1 MLPMEADFTHVWQM
15 WVVFG
20 AIIAA
25 IAAYASEDIPLE
37 VTSLALIAGLLAF
50 FHLFPVT
57 SDAGTNLLDA
67 RTLLAGLADPA
78 LIAVLGLLVIGQGLF
93 QSGALEDV
101 AQLSNANATRAP
113 FLTLGVM
120 LVLILVVSGFMNNT
134 PVAVI
139 FIPVVSALA
148 AKASVSSSKMMIPLS
163 YASIL
168 GGMTTLIGSST
179 NLLASGAAARAGLD
193 RIGFF
198 DFTIPG
204 LVLASIGIVYVAGIL
219 PRLLPARANLSEE
232 LSGSGKQFIAQL
244 QLGYGHPLVGSK
256 ATGGMFPSLKNIT
269 VRMVQRGE
277 HPNLPPFEDLVLRPG
292 DTLIIA
298 ATRAT
303 LMEALKQDPEIFQGL
318 IHQDGGPSDPDSED
332 EQKPVRDLMLA
343 ETIVAPGSRMIGRNI
358 EQAGFRM
365 ETDCIVLGVQRRSR
379 MIRARMSDIR
389 LEAGDVLLIVG
400 TRSSVRGLRTSRDVL
415 LLEWSAT
422 EIPDVSNARKAQLI
436 LGGTVLS
443 AAFGIV
449 PISIA
454 AVVGAFAM
462 ILSGCLNIRQGSRAI
477 DRQIFLLVG
486 AALALGSALEFTG
499 GATFIAH
506 QVITLFDGLGP
517 AVVLSVFFLLVAIMT
532 NVLSN
537 NATAVLFVPIAI
549 STATQLNVDPL
560 VFVYAVIF
568 AANCS
573 FATPMGY
580 QTNLLVMGPGHYRF
594 SDFMRAG
601 APLVI
606 LLWLA
611 FSLFAPWY
619 YGL

>member
-1 MLPMEADFTHVWQM
+1 MEADFSHVWQM

-37 VTSLALIAGLLAF
+37 VTSLALVAGLLAF
-50 FHLFPVT
+50 FHFFPVE
-57 SDAGTNLLDA
+57 AGSGNLLNPEN
-67 RTLLAGLADPA
+67 LLAGFADPA
-78 LIAVLGLLVIGQGLF
+78 LIAVLALLVVGQGLF

-101 AQLSNANATRAP
+101 AQLTNANAIRAP
-113 FLTLGVM
+113 YLTLGVM
-120 LVLILVVSGFMNNT
+120 LLVVLVVSGFMNNT

-148 AKASVSSSKMMIPLS
+148 AKASISSSKMMIPLS

-179 NLLASGAAARAGLD
+179 NLLASGAASRAGLD

-204 LVLASIGIVYVAGIL
+204 VFLAAIGIVYVAFIL
-219 PRLLPARANLSEE
+219 PRLMPARANLTEE
-232 LSGSGKQFIAQL
+232 MGGSGKQFIAQL

-277 HPNLPPFEDLVLRPG
+277 RPFLPPFEDMVLRPG

-303 LMEALKQDPEIFQGL
+303 LMEALKQEPDIFQGL
-318 IHQDGGPSDPDSED
+318 IHQDGGPSDPDSDD
-332 EQKPVRDLMLA
+332 EQRPVRDLMLA

-379 MIRARMSDIR
+379 MIRTQMSDIR

-400 TRSSVRGLRTSRDVL
+400 NRQSVRGLRTSRDLL

-422 EIPDVSNARKAQLI
+422 EIPHLSNARTAQII
-436 LGGTVLS
+436 LGGTVVS
-443 AAFGIV
+443 AALGIV

-454 AVVGAFAM
+454 AVAGALAM
-462 ILSGCLNIRQGSRAI
+462 ILTGCLNIRQASRAI

-486 AALALGSALEFTG
+486 AALALGTSLEATG
-499 GATFIAH
+499 GATFLAQ
-506 QVITLFDGLGP
+506 QVILVFDGFGA
-517 AVVLSVFFLLVAIMT
+517 AVVLSVFFLLTAILT

-537 NATAVLFVPIAI
+537 NATAVLFVPIAV
-549 STATQLNVDPL
+549 STASQLGIDPM

-606 LLWLA
+606 ILWLA

-619 YGL
+619 YGF

>member
-1 MLPMEADFTHVWQM
+1 MEADLSHAWQM
-15 WVVFG
+15 WVVFAAIVV
-20 AIIAA
+20 AII
-25 IAAYASEDIPLE
+25 AYASEDIPLE
-37 VTSLALIAGLLAF
+37 LTSLALVAGLLAF
-50 FHLFPVT
+50 FHIFPVE
-57 SDAGTNLLDA
+57 GPGGGNLLDT
-67 RTLLAGLADPA
+67 RVLLEGFADPA
-78 LIAVLGLLVIGQGLF
+78 LIAVLALLVVGQGLF
-93 QSGALEDV
+93 QTGALEDL
-101 AQLSNANATRAP
+101 AQISNANATRAP
-113 FLTLGVM
+113 YLTLGAM
-120 LVLILVVSGFMNNT
+120 LVVVLVISGFMNNT

-148 AKASVSSSKMMIPLS
+148 AKAAVSSSRMMIPLS

-179 NLLASGAAARAGLD
+179 NLLASGAAERAGME

-204 LVLASIGIVYVAGIL
+204 AVLAAVGIIYVAGVL
-219 PRLLPARANLSEE
+219 PRLLPSRANLAEE
-232 LSGSGKQFIAQL
+232 MEGSGKQFIAQL

-256 ATGGMFPSLKNIT
+256 ATGGMFPALKNIT

-277 HPNLPPFEDLVLRPG
+277 HAFLPPFEDLVLRPG

-303 LMEALKQDPEIFQGL
+303 LTDSLKQDPEIFQGM
-318 IHQDGGPSDPDSED
+318 IHQDGGPTDPDDGD

-343 ETIVAPGSRMIGRNI
+343 ESIVAPGSRLIGRNV

-400 TRSSVRGLRTSRDVL
+400 TRESVRGLRTSRDVL

-422 EIPDVSNARKAQLI
+422 EIPDLSNARKAQII
-436 LGGTVLS
+436 LGGTV
-443 AAFGIV
+443 AAAALGIV
-449 PISIA
+449 PIAVA

-462 ILSGCLNIRQGSRAI
+462 IASGCLNIRQGARAI

-486 AALALGSALEFTG
+486 AALALGSALELTG
-499 GATFIAH
+499 GATFIAQ
-506 QVITLFDGLGP
+506 QVITVFASLGP
-517 AVVLSVFFLLVAIMT
+517 AVVLSVFFLLVAILT

-549 STATQLNVDPL
+549 STANGLGVDPM

-580 QTNLLVMGPGHYRF
+580 QTNLLVMGPGHYKF
-594 SDFMRAG
+594 SDFLRAG

-606 LLWLA
+606 LLWVT

-619 YGL
+619 YGF

>member
-1 MLPMEADFTHVWQM
+1 MESDLFYVWQM
-15 WVVFG
+15 WVVFAAIVA
-20 AIIAA
+20 AIIA
-25 IAAYASEDIPLE
+25 YATEDIPLE
-37 VTSLALIAGLLAF
+37 VTSLALLAGLLVF
-50 FHLFPVT
+50 FHIFPVESADT
-57 SDAGTNLLDA
+57 ENLLNA

-78 LIAVLGLLVIGQGLF
+78 LIAVLALLVIGQGLF

-101 AQLSNANATRAP
+101 ARLTNANAIRAP
-113 FLTLGVM
+113 YLTLGAM
-120 LVLILVVSGFMNNT
+120 LVLVLVVSGFMNNT

-148 AKASVSSSKMMIPLS
+148 AKASISSSKMMIPLS

-179 NLLASGAAARAGLD
+179 NLLATGAAQRAGLE
-193 RIGFF
+193 RIDFF

-204 LVLASIGIVYVAGIL
+204 LVLAGVGIIYVAGIL
-219 PRLLPARANLSEE
+219 PRLMPAHANLSEE
-232 LSGSGKQFIAQL
+232 ISGSGKQFIAQL

-256 ATGGMFPSLKNIT
+256 ATGGMFPALKNIT

-277 HPNLPPFEDLVLRPG
+277 HPFVPPFEDLILRPG
-292 DTLIIA
+292 DTIIIA

-303 LMEALKQDPEIFQGL
+303 LTDALKQDPEIFQGL
-318 IHQDGGPSDPDSED
+318 IHQDGGSIDPDTDD
-332 EQKPVRDLMLA
+332 EQRPIRDLMLA
-343 ETIVAPGSRMIGRNI
+343 EAIVAPGSRLIGRNI

-400 TRSSVRGLRTSRDVL
+400 TRDHVRGLRTSRDIL
-415 LLEWSAT
+415 LLEWSAS
-422 EIPDVSNARKAQLI
+422 EIPDLSNARKAQLI
-436 LGGTVLS
+436 LAGTVVF
-443 AAFGIV
+443 AALGLV
-449 PISIA
+449 PIAIS
-454 AVVGAFAM
+454 AVAGAFAM
-462 ILSGCLNIRQGSRAI
+462 VISGCLNIRQASRAI

-486 AALALGSALEFTG
+486 AALALGTSLEATG
-499 GATFIAH
+499 GATYIAN
-506 QVITLFDGLGP
+506 QVITLFDGFGP
-517 AVVLSVFFLLVAIMT
+517 AVVLSVFFLLIAILT

-537 NATAVLFVPIAI
+537 NATAVLFAPIAV
-549 STATQLNVDPL
+549 STATQLGVDP
-560 VFVYAVIF
+560 VIFVYAVIF

-580 QTNLLVMGPGHYRF
+580 QTNLLVMGPGHYKF
-594 SDFMRAG
+594 VDFLRAG
-601 APLVI
+601 SPLVI
-606 LLWLA
+606 LLWVT

-619 YGL
+619 YGF

>member
-1 MLPMEADFTHVWQM
+1 
-15 WVVFG
+15 
-20 AIIAA
+20 
-25 IAAYASEDIPLE
+25 
-37 VTSLALIAGLLAF
+37 
-50 FHLFPVT
+50 
-57 SDAGTNLLDA
+57 
-67 RTLLAGLADPA
+67 
-78 LIAVLGLLVIGQGLF
+78 
-93 QSGALEDV
+93 
-101 AQLSNANATRAP
+101 
-113 FLTLGVM
+113 M
-120 LVLILVVSGFMNNT
+120 LVVVLVVSGFMNNT

-148 AKASVSSSKMMIPLS
+148 AKASISSSKMMIPLS

-179 NLLASGAAARAGLD
+179 NLLASGAASRAGLD

-204 LVLASIGIVYVAGIL
+204 VFLAAIGIVYVAFIL
-219 PRLLPARANLSEE
+219 PRLMPARANLTEE
-232 LSGSGKQFIAQL
+232 MGGSGKQFIAQL

-277 HPNLPPFEDLVLRPG
+277 RPFLPPFEDMVLRPG

-303 LMEALKQDPEIFQGL
+303 LMEALKQEPDIFQGL
-318 IHQDGGPSDPDSED
+318 IHQDGGPSDPDSDD
-332 EQKPVRDLMLA
+332 EQRPVRDLMLA

-379 MIRARMSDIR
+379 MIRTQMSDIR

-400 TRSSVRGLRTSRDVL
+400 NRQSVRGLRTSRDLL

-422 EIPDVSNARKAQLI
+422 EIPHLSNARTAQFI
-436 LGGTVLS
+436 LGGTVIS
-443 AAFGIV
+443 AALGIV

-454 AVVGAFAM
+454 AVAGALAM
-462 ILSGCLNIRQGSRAI
+462 ILTGCLNIRQASRAI

-486 AALALGSALEFTG
+486 AALALGTSLEATG
-499 GATFIAH
+499 GATFLAQ
-506 QVITLFDGLGP
+506 QVILVFDGFGA
-517 AVVLSVFFLLVAIMT
+517 AVVLSVFFLLTAILT

-537 NATAVLFVPIAI
+537 NATAVLFVPIAV
-549 STATQLNVDPL
+549 STASQLGIDPM

-606 LLWLA
+606 ILWLA

-619 YGL
+619 YGF

>member
-1 MLPMEADFTHVWQM
+1 MEADYSHVWQM

-37 VTSLALIAGLLAF
+37 VTSLALVAGLLAF
-50 FHLFPVT
+50 FHFFPVE
-57 SDAGTNLLDA
+57 AGSGNLLNPEN
-67 RTLLAGLADPA
+67 LLAGFADPA
-78 LIAVLGLLVIGQGLF
+78 LIAVLALLVVGQGLF

-101 AQLSNANATRAP
+101 AQLTNANAIRAP
-113 FLTLGVM
+113 YLTLGVM
-120 LVLILVVSGFMNNT
+120 LVVVLVVSGFMNNT

-148 AKASVSSSKMMIPLS
+148 AKASISSSKMMIPLS

-179 NLLASGAAARAGLD
+179 NLLASGAASRAGLD

-204 LVLASIGIVYVAGIL
+204 VFLAAIGIVYVAFIL
-219 PRLLPARANLSEE
+219 PRLMPARANLTEE
-232 LSGSGKQFIAQL
+232 MGGSGKQFIAQL

-277 HPNLPPFEDLVLRPG
+277 RPFLPPFEDMVLRPG

-303 LMEALKQDPEIFQGL
+303 LMEALKQEPDIFQGL
-318 IHQDGGPSDPDSED
+318 IHQDGGPSDPDSDD
-332 EQKPVRDLMLA
+332 EQRPVRDLMLA

-379 MIRARMSDIR
+379 MIRTQMSDIR

-400 TRSSVRGLRTSRDVL
+400 NRQSVRGLRTSRDLL

-422 EIPDVSNARKAQLI
+422 EIPHLSNARTAQII
-436 LGGTVLS
+436 LGGTVVS
-443 AAFGIV
+443 AALGIV

-454 AVVGAFAM
+454 AVAGALAM
-462 ILSGCLNIRQGSRAI
+462 ILTGCLNIRQASRAI

-486 AALALGSALEFTG
+486 AALALGTSLEATG
-499 GATFIAH
+499 GATFLAQ
-506 QVITLFDGLGP
+506 QVILVFDGFGA
-517 AVVLSVFFLLVAIMT
+517 AVVLSVFFLLTAILT

-537 NATAVLFVPIAI
+537 NATAVLFVPIAV
-549 STATQLNVDPL
+549 STASQLGIDPM

-606 LLWLA
+606 ILWLA

-619 YGL
+619 YGF

>member
-1 MLPMEADFTHVWQM
+1 MEADFSHVWQM
-15 WVVFG
+15 WVVLA

-25 IAAYASEDIPLE
+25 IVAYASEDIPLE

-50 FHLFPVT
+50 FHLFPVEG
-57 SDAGTNLLDA
+57 AQGANLLDA
-67 RTLLAGLADPA
+67 RTLLAGFADPA
-78 LIAVLGLLVIGQGLF
+78 LIAVLALLVIGQGLF

-101 AQLSNANATRAP
+101 AQLTNANAVRAP
-113 FLTLGVM
+113 YLTLGVM
-120 LVLILVVSGFMNNT
+120 LVLVLVVSGFMNNT

-148 AKASVSSSKMMIPLS
+148 AKASISSSKMMIPLS

-179 NLLASGAAARAGLD
+179 NLLAAGAAARAGLD

-204 LVLASIGIVYVAGIL
+204 MVLAAIGIGYVALIL

-232 LSGSGKQFIAQL
+232 LAGSGKQFIAQL
-244 QLGYGHPLVGSK
+244 QLGYGHPLVGGK
-256 ATGGMFPSLKNIT
+256 ATGGMFPKLKNIT

-277 HPNLPPFEDLVLRPG
+277 RPFLPPFEDMVLRPG

-303 LMEALKQDPEIFQGL
+303 LMEALKQEPDIFQGL
-318 IHQDGGPSDPDSED
+318 IHQDGGPSDPDSD
-332 EQKPVRDLMLA
+332 EEQRPVRDLMLA
-343 ETIVAPGSRMIGRNI
+343 ETIVAPGSRLIGRNI

-379 MIRARMSDIR
+379 MIRTQMSDIR

-400 TRSSVRGLRTSRDVL
+400 TRQSVRGLRTSRDLL
-415 LLEWSAT
+415 LLEWSAS
-422 EIPDVSNARKAQLI
+422 EIPDLSNARTAQLI
-436 LGGTVLS
+436 LAGTVLT
-443 AAFGIV
+443 AALGIV
-449 PISIA
+449 PIAVA
-454 AVVGAFAM
+454 AVAGAFAM
-462 ILSGCLNIRQGSRAI
+462 IVTGCLNIRQASRAI

-486 AALALGSALEFTG
+486 AALALGSALDLTG

-506 QVITLFDGLGP
+506 QVITLFDGFGP
-517 AVVLSVFFLLVAIMT
+517 AVVLSVFFLLVAILT

-537 NATAVLFVPIAI
+537 NATAVLFIPIAI
-549 STATQLNVDPL
+549 STATQLGVNPL

-568 AANCS
+568 ASNCS

-601 APLVI
+601 APLVLI
-606 LLWLA
+606 LWVA

-619 YGL
+619 YDL

>member
-1 MLPMEADFTHVWQM
+1 MEADFSHVWQM

-37 VTSLALIAGLLAF
+37 VTSLALVAGLLAF
-50 FHLFPVT
+50 FHFFPVE
-57 SDAGTNLLDA
+57 AGSGNLLNPA
-67 RTLLAGLADPA
+67 NLLAGFADPA
-78 LIAVLGLLVIGQGLF
+78 LIAVLALLVVGQGLF

-101 AQLSNANATRAP
+101 AQLTNANAIRAP
-113 FLTLGVM
+113 YLTLGVM
-120 LVLILVVSGFMNNT
+120 LVVVLVVSGFMNNT

-148 AKASVSSSKMMIPLS
+148 AKASISSSKMMIPLS

-179 NLLASGAAARAGLD
+179 NLLASGAASRAGLD

-204 LVLASIGIVYVAGIL
+204 VFLAAIGIVYVAFIL
-219 PRLLPARANLSEE
+219 PRLMPARANLTEE
-232 LSGSGKQFIAQL
+232 MGGSGKQFIAQL

-277 HPNLPPFEDLVLRPG
+277 RPFLPPFEDMVLRPG

-303 LMEALKQDPEIFQGL
+303 LMEALKQDPDIFQGL
-318 IHQDGGPSDPDSED
+318 IHQDGGPSDPDSDD
-332 EQKPVRDLMLA
+332 EQRPVRDLMLA

-379 MIRARMSDIR
+379 MIRTQMSDIR

-400 TRSSVRGLRTSRDVL
+400 NRQSVRGLRTSRDLL

-422 EIPDVSNARKAQLI
+422 EIPHLSNARTAQII
-436 LGGTVLS
+436 LGGTVVS
-443 AAFGIV
+443 AALGIV

-454 AVVGAFAM
+454 AVAGALAM
-462 ILSGCLNIRQGSRAI
+462 ILTGCLNIRQASRAI

-486 AALALGSALEFTG
+486 AALALGTSLEATG
-499 GATFIAH
+499 GATFLAQ
-506 QVITLFDGLGP
+506 QVILVFDGFGA
-517 AVVLSVFFLLVAIMT
+517 AVVLSVFFLLTAILT

-537 NATAVLFVPIAI
+537 NATAVLFVPIAV
-549 STATQLNVDPL
+549 STASQLGIDPM

-606 LLWLA
+606 ILWLA

-619 YGL
+619 YGF

>member
-1 MLPMEADFTHVWQM
+1 MEADLSHVWQM
-15 WVVFG
+15 WVVLIAIVA
-20 AIIAA
+20 AII
-25 IAAYASEDIPLE
+25 AYASEDIPLE
-37 VTSLALIAGLLAF
+37 ITSLALLAGLLVF
-50 FHLFPVT
+50 FQVFPVEAPST
-57 SDAGTNLLDA
+57 PNLLDA

-78 LIAVLGLLVIGQGLF
+78 LIAVLALLVIGQGLF
-93 QSGALEDV
+93 QSGALEGM
-101 AQLSNANATRAP
+101 AQLSNANAVRAP
-113 FLTLGVM
+113 MLTLAVM
-120 LVLILVVSGFMNNT
+120 LVVVLVVSGFMNNT

-168 GGMTTLIGSST
+168 GGMTTLLGSST
-179 NLLASGAAARAGLD
+179 NLLAAGAATRAGMD

-204 LVLASIGIVYVAGIL
+204 LVLAGVGILYVAGLL
-219 PRLLPARANLSEE
+219 PRIMPSRANLSDD

-244 QLGYGHPLVGSK
+244 QLGYGHPLVGTK
-256 ATGGMFPSLKNIT
+256 ARGGMFPALKNIT

-277 HPNLPPFEDLVLRPG
+277 HPFLPPYEDLVLRPG
-292 DTLIIA
+292 DTMIIA

-303 LMEALKQDPEIFQGL
+303 LMEALKQDPEIFQDL
-318 IHQDGGPSDPDSED
+318 IHQDGGPSDPDED
-332 EQKPVRDLMLA
+332 GEQRPIRDLMLA
-343 ETIVAPGSRMIGRNI
+343 EAIVAPGSRLIGRNI

-400 TRSSVRGLRTSRDVL
+400 TRDSVRGLRTSRDVL

-422 EIPDVSNARKAQLI
+422 EIPDVSNARKAQII
-436 LGGTVLS
+436 LAATVAS
-443 AAFGIV
+443 AALGLV
-449 PISIA
+449 PIVVA
-454 AVVGAFAM
+454 AVAGAFAM
-462 ILSGCLNIRQGSRAI
+462 IVSGCLNVRQGARAI

-486 AALALGSALEFTG
+486 AALALGTALESTG
-499 GATFIAH
+499 GAMFIAT
-506 QVITLFDGLGP
+506 QVITLFDGFGT
-517 AVVLSVFFLLVAIMT
+517 AVVLSVFFLLVAVLT

-537 NATAVLFVPIAI
+537 NATAVLFVPIGI
-549 STATQLNVDPL
+549 STAQQLGVDPTI
-560 VFVYAVIF
+560 FVYAVIF

-594 SDFMRAG
+594 SDFLRAG

-606 LLWLA
+606 ILWIT

>member
-1 MLPMEADFTHVWQM
+1 MEADFSYVWQM
-15 WVVFG
+15 WVVF
-20 AIIAA
+20 AIIVAA
-25 IAAYASEDIPLE
+25 IVAYATEDVPLE
-37 VTSLALIAGLLAF
+37 LTSLALIAALLVF
-50 FHLFPVT
+50 FHLFPVE
-57 SDAGTNLLDA
+57 DPAGNNLLDA
-67 RTLLAGLADPA
+67 RELLAGFADPA
-78 LIAVLGLLVIGQGLF
+78 LIAVLALLVIGQGLF
-93 QSGALEDV
+93 QSGALEDL
-101 AQLSNANATRAP
+101 AQISNANATRAP
-113 FLTLGVM
+113 FMTLAVM
-120 LVLILVVSGFMNNT
+120 LVVVLVVSGFMNNT

-148 AKASVSSSKMMIPLS
+148 AKAAVSSSKMMIPLS

-179 NLLASGAAARAGLD
+179 NLLASGAATRAGME

-204 LVLASIGIVYVAGIL
+204 AVLAAVGIVYVAGIL
-219 PRLLPARANLSEE
+219 PRLLPARANLAEE
-232 LSGSGKQFIAQL
+232 LEGSGKQFIAQL
-244 QLGYGHPLVGSK
+244 PLGYGHPLVGSK
-256 ATGGMFPSLKNIT
+256 ATGGMFPALKNIT

-277 HPNLPPFEDLVLRPG
+277 HPYLPPFEDLVLRPG

-303 LMEALKQDPEIFQGL
+303 LTESLKQEPEIFQDM
-318 IHQDGGPSDPDSED
+318 IHQDGGPTDPDAGED
-332 EQKPVRDLMLA
+332 DQRRVRDLMLA
-343 ETIVAPGSRMIGRNI
+343 EAIVAPGSRMIGRNI

-365 ETDCIVLGVQRRSR
+365 ETDCIVMGVQRRSR

-400 TRSSVRGLRTSRDVL
+400 ARESVRGLRTSRDVL

-422 EIPDVSNARKAQLI
+422 EIPVVSNARKAQVI
-436 LGGTVLS
+436 LAGTVLS
-443 AAFGIV
+443 AALGIV
-449 PISIA
+449 PIAVA

-462 ILSGCLNIRQGSRAI
+462 IISGCLNVRQGARAI

-486 AALALGSALEFTG
+486 AALALGSALEMTG
-499 GATFIAH
+499 GATFVAQ
-506 QVITLFDGLGP
+506 QVITLFASLGP
-517 AVVLSVFFLLVAIMT
+517 AVVLSVFFLLVAVMT

-549 STATQLNVDPL
+549 STATQLNVDPA

-594 SDFMRAG
+594 ADYMRAG

-606 LLWLA
+606 ILWIA

>member
-1 MLPMEADFTHVWQM
+1 MHAMEADFSHVWQM

-37 VTSLALIAGLLAF
+37 VTTLALVAGLLAF
-50 FHLFPVT
+50 FHFFPVE
-57 SDAGTNLLDA
+57 AGSGNLLNPEN
-67 RTLLAGLADPA
+67 LLAGFADPA
-78 LIAVLGLLVIGQGLF
+78 LIAVLALLVVGQGLF

-101 AQLSNANATRAP
+101 AQLTNANAIRAP
-113 FLTLGVM
+113 YLTLGVM
-120 LVLILVVSGFMNNT
+120 LVVVLVVSGFMNNT

-148 AKASVSSSKMMIPLS
+148 AKASISSSKMMIPLS

-179 NLLASGAAARAGLD
+179 NLLASGAASRAGLD

-204 LVLASIGIVYVAGIL
+204 VFLAAIGIVYVAFIL
-219 PRLLPARANLSEE
+219 PRLMPARANLTEE
-232 LSGSGKQFIAQL
+232 MGGSGKQFIAQL

-277 HPNLPPFEDLVLRPG
+277 RPFLPPFEDMVLRPG

-303 LMEALKQDPEIFQGL
+303 LMEALKQEPDIFQGL
-318 IHQDGGPSDPDSED
+318 IHQDGGPSDPDSDD
-332 EQKPVRDLMLA
+332 EQRPVRDLMLA

-379 MIRARMSDIR
+379 MIRTQMSDIR

-400 TRSSVRGLRTSRDVL
+400 NRQSVRGLRTSRDLL

-422 EIPDVSNARKAQLI
+422 EIPHLSNARTAQFI
-436 LGGTVLS
+436 LGGTVIS
-443 AAFGIV
+443 AALGIV

-454 AVVGAFAM
+454 AVAGALAM
-462 ILSGCLNIRQGSRAI
+462 ILTGCLNIRQASRAI

-486 AALALGSALEFTG
+486 AALALGTSLEATG
-499 GATFIAH
+499 GATFLAQ
-506 QVITLFDGLGP
+506 QVILVFDGFGA
-517 AVVLSVFFLLVAIMT
+517 AVVLSVFFLLTAILT

-537 NATAVLFVPIAI
+537 NATAVLFVPIAV
-549 STATQLNVDPL
+549 STASQLGIDPM

-606 LLWLA
+606 ILWLA

-619 YGL
+619 YGF

>member
-1 MLPMEADFTHVWQM
+1 MEADFSHVWQM

-37 VTSLALIAGLLAF
+37 VTSLALVAGLLAF
-50 FHLFPVT
+50 FHFFPVE
-57 SDAGTNLLDA
+57 AGSGNLLNPEN
-67 RTLLAGLADPA
+67 LLAGFADPA
-78 LIAVLGLLVIGQGLF
+78 LIAVLALLVVGQGLF

-101 AQLSNANATRAP
+101 AQLTNANAIRAP
-113 FLTLGVM
+113 YLTLGVM
-120 LVLILVVSGFMNNT
+120 LVVVLVVSGFMNNT

-148 AKASVSSSKMMIPLS
+148 AKASISSSKMMIPLS

-179 NLLASGAAARAGLD
+179 NLLASGAASRAGLD

-204 LVLASIGIVYVAGIL
+204 VFLAAIGIVYVAFIL
-219 PRLLPARANLSEE
+219 PRLMPARANLTEE
-232 LSGSGKQFIAQL
+232 MGGSGKQFIAQL

-277 HPNLPPFEDLVLRPG
+277 RPFLPPFEDMVLRPG

-303 LMEALKQDPEIFQGL
+303 LMEALKQEPDIFQGL
-318 IHQDGGPSDPDSED
+318 IHQDGGPSDPDSDD
-332 EQKPVRDLMLA
+332 EQRPVRDLMLA

-379 MIRARMSDIR
+379 MIRTQMSDIR

-400 TRSSVRGLRTSRDVL
+400 NRQSVRGLRTSRDLL

-422 EIPDVSNARKAQLI
+422 EIPHLSNARTAQII
-436 LGGTVLS
+436 LGGTVVS
-443 AAFGIV
+443 AALGIV

-454 AVVGAFAM
+454 AVAGALAM
-462 ILSGCLNIRQGSRAI
+462 ILTGCLNIRQASRAI

-486 AALALGSALEFTG
+486 AALALGTSLEATG
-499 GATFIAH
+499 GATFLAQ
-506 QVITLFDGLGP
+506 QVILVFDGFGA
-517 AVVLSVFFLLVAIMT
+517 AVVLSVFFLLTAILT

-537 NATAVLFVPIAI
+537 NATAVLFVPIAV
-549 STATQLNVDPL
+549 STASQLGIDPM

-606 LLWLA
+606 ILWLA

-619 YGL
+619 YGF

>member
-1 MLPMEADFTHVWQM
+1 MHAMEADFSHVWQM

-37 VTSLALIAGLLAF
+37 VTSLALVAGLLAF
-50 FHLFPVT
+50 FHFFPVE
-57 SDAGTNLLDA
+57 AGSGNLLNPEN
-67 RTLLAGLADPA
+67 LLAGFADPA
-78 LIAVLGLLVIGQGLF
+78 LIAVLALLVVGQGLF

-101 AQLSNANATRAP
+101 AQLTNANAIRAP
-113 FLTLGVM
+113 YLTLGVM
-120 LVLILVVSGFMNNT
+120 LVVVLVVSGFMNNT

-148 AKASVSSSKMMIPLS
+148 AKASISSSKMMIPLS

-179 NLLASGAAARAGLD
+179 NLLASGAASRAGLD

-204 LVLASIGIVYVAGIL
+204 VFLAAIGIVYVAFIL
-219 PRLLPARANLSEE
+219 PRLMPARANLTEE
-232 LSGSGKQFIAQL
+232 MGGSGKQFIAQL

-277 HPNLPPFEDLVLRPG
+277 RPFLPPFEDMVLRPG

-303 LMEALKQDPEIFQGL
+303 LMEALKQEPDIFQGL
-318 IHQDGGPSDPDSED
+318 IHQDGGPSDPDSDD
-332 EQKPVRDLMLA
+332 EQRPVRDLMLA

-379 MIRARMSDIR
+379 MIRTQMSDIR

-400 TRSSVRGLRTSRDVL
+400 NRQSVRGLRTSRDLL

-422 EIPDVSNARKAQLI
+422 EIPHLSNARTAQFI
-436 LGGTVLS
+436 LGGTVIS
-443 AAFGIV
+443 AALGIV

-454 AVVGAFAM
+454 AVAGALAM
-462 ILSGCLNIRQGSRAI
+462 ILTGCLNIRQASRAI

-486 AALALGSALEFTG
+486 AALALGTSLEATG
-499 GATFIAH
+499 GATFLAQ
-506 QVITLFDGLGP
+506 QVILVFDGFGA
-517 AVVLSVFFLLVAIMT
+517 AVVLSVFFLLTAILT

-537 NATAVLFVPIAI
+537 NATAVLFVPIAV
-549 STATQLNVDPL
+549 STASQLGIDPM

-606 LLWLA
+606 ILWLA

-619 YGL
+619 YGF

>member
-1 MLPMEADFTHVWQM
+1 MEADFSHVWQM

-37 VTSLALIAGLLAF
+37 VTSLALVAGLLAF
-50 FHLFPVT
+50 FHFFPVE
-57 SDAGTNLLDA
+57 AGSGNLLNPEN
-67 RTLLAGLADPA
+67 LLAGFADPA
-78 LIAVLGLLVIGQGLF
+78 LIAVLALLVVGQGLF

-101 AQLSNANATRAP
+101 AQLTNANAIRAP
-113 FLTLGVM
+113 YLTLGVM
-120 LVLILVVSGFMNNT
+120 LVVVLVVSGFMNNT

-148 AKASVSSSKMMIPLS
+148 AKASISSSKMMIPLS

-179 NLLASGAAARAGLD
+179 NLLASGAASRAGLD

-204 LVLASIGIVYVAGIL
+204 VFLAAIGIVYVAFIL
-219 PRLLPARANLSEE
+219 PRLMPARANLTEE
-232 LSGSGKQFIAQL
+232 MGGSGKQFIAQL

-277 HPNLPPFEDLVLRPG
+277 RPFLPPFEDMVLRPG

-303 LMEALKQDPEIFQGL
+303 LMEALKQEPDIFQGL
-318 IHQDGGPSDPDSED
+318 IHQDGGPSDPDSDD
-332 EQKPVRDLMLA
+332 EQRPVRDLMLA

-379 MIRARMSDIR
+379 MIRTQMSDIR

-400 TRSSVRGLRTSRDVL
+400 NRQSVRGLRTSRDLL

-422 EIPDVSNARKAQLI
+422 EIPHLSNARTAQII
-436 LGGTVLS
+436 LGGTVIS
-443 AAFGIV
+443 AALGIV

-454 AVVGAFAM
+454 AVAGALAM
-462 ILSGCLNIRQGSRAI
+462 ILTGCLNIRQASRAI

-486 AALALGSALEFTG
+486 AALALGTSLEATG
-499 GATFIAH
+499 GATFLAQ
-506 QVITLFDGLGP
+506 QVILVFDGFGA
-517 AVVLSVFFLLVAIMT
+517 AVVLSVFFLLTAILT

-537 NATAVLFVPIAI
+537 NATAVLFVPIAV
-549 STATQLNVDPL
+549 STASQLGIDPM

-606 LLWLA
+606 ILWLA

-619 YGL
+619 YGF

>member
-1 MLPMEADFTHVWQM
+1 MEADFSHVWQM

-37 VTSLALIAGLLAF
+37 VTSLALVAGLLAF
-50 FHLFPVT
+50 FHFFPVE
-57 SDAGTNLLDA
+57 AGSGNLLNPEN
-67 RTLLAGLADPA
+67 LLAGFADPA
-78 LIAVLGLLVIGQGLF
+78 LIAVLALLVVGQGLF

-101 AQLSNANATRAP
+101 AQLTNANAIRAP
-113 FLTLGVM
+113 YLTLGVM
-120 LVLILVVSGFMNNT
+120 LLVVLVVSGFMNNT

-148 AKASVSSSKMMIPLS
+148 AKASISSSKMMIPLS

-179 NLLASGAAARAGLD
+179 NLLASGAASRAGLD

-204 LVLASIGIVYVAGIL
+204 VFLAAIGIVYVAFIL
-219 PRLLPARANLSEE
+219 PRLMPARANLTEE
-232 LSGSGKQFIAQL
+232 MGGSGKQFIAQL

-277 HPNLPPFEDLVLRPG
+277 RPFLPPFEDMVLRPG

-303 LMEALKQDPEIFQGL
+303 LMEALKQEPDIFQGL
-318 IHQDGGPSDPDSED
+318 IHQDGGPSDPDSDD
-332 EQKPVRDLMLA
+332 EQRPVRDLMLA

-379 MIRARMSDIR
+379 MIRTQMSDIR

-400 TRSSVRGLRTSRDVL
+400 NRQSVRGLRTSRDLL

-422 EIPDVSNARKAQLI
+422 EIPHLSNARTAQFI
-436 LGGTVLS
+436 LGGTVVS
-443 AAFGIV
+443 AALGIV

-454 AVVGAFAM
+454 AVAGALAM
-462 ILSGCLNIRQGSRAI
+462 ILTGCLNIRQASRAI

-486 AALALGSALEFTG
+486 AALALGTSLEATG
-499 GATFIAH
+499 GATFLAQ
-506 QVITLFDGLGP
+506 QVILVFDGFGA
-517 AVVLSVFFLLVAIMT
+517 AVVLSVFFLLTAILT

-537 NATAVLFVPIAI
+537 NATAVLFVPIAV
-549 STATQLNVDPL
+549 STASQLGIDPM

-606 LLWLA
+606 ILWLA

-619 YGL
+619 YGF

>member
-1 MLPMEADFTHVWQM
+1 MEADFSHVWQM

-37 VTSLALIAGLLAF
+37 VTSLALVAGLLAF
-50 FHLFPVT
+50 FHFFPVE
-57 SDAGTNLLDA
+57 AGSGNLLNPEN
-67 RTLLAGLADPA
+67 LLAGFADPA
-78 LIAVLGLLVIGQGLF
+78 LIAVLALLVVGQGLF

-101 AQLSNANATRAP
+101 AQLTNANAIRAP
-113 FLTLGVM
+113 YLTLGVM
-120 LVLILVVSGFMNNT
+120 LVVVLVVSGFMNNT

-148 AKASVSSSKMMIPLS
+148 AKASISSSKMMIPLS

-179 NLLASGAAARAGLD
+179 NLLASGAASRAGLD

-204 LVLASIGIVYVAGIL
+204 VFLAAIGIVYVAFIL
-219 PRLLPARANLSEE
+219 PRLMPARANLTEE
-232 LSGSGKQFIAQL
+232 MGGSGKQFIAQL
-244 QLGYGHPLVGSK
+244 QLGYGHQLVGSK

-277 HPNLPPFEDLVLRPG
+277 RPFLPPFEDMVLRPG

-303 LMEALKQDPEIFQGL
+303 LMEALKQEPDIFQGL
-318 IHQDGGPSDPDSED
+318 IHQDGGPSDPDSDD
-332 EQKPVRDLMLA
+332 EQRPVRDLMLA

-379 MIRARMSDIR
+379 MIRTQMSDIR

-400 TRSSVRGLRTSRDVL
+400 NRQSVRGLRTSRDLL

-422 EIPDVSNARKAQLI
+422 EIPHLSNARTAQFI
-436 LGGTVLS
+436 LGGTVVS
-443 AAFGIV
+443 AALGIV

-454 AVVGAFAM
+454 AVAGALAM
-462 ILSGCLNIRQGSRAI
+462 ILTGCLNIRQASRAI

-486 AALALGSALEFTG
+486 AALALGTSLEATG
-499 GATFIAH
+499 GATFLAQ
-506 QVITLFDGLGP
+506 QVILVFDGFGA
-517 AVVLSVFFLLVAIMT
+517 AVVLSVFFLLTAILT

-537 NATAVLFVPIAI
+537 NATAVLFVPIAV
-549 STATQLNVDPL
+549 STASQLGIDPM

-606 LLWLA
+606 ILWLA

-619 YGL
+619 YGF

>member
-1 MLPMEADFTHVWQM
+1 MHAMEADFSHVWQM

-37 VTSLALIAGLLAF
+37 VTSLALVAGLLAF
-50 FHLFPVT
+50 FHFFPVE
-57 SDAGTNLLDA
+57 AGSGNLLNPEN
-67 RTLLAGLADPA
+67 LLAGFADPA
-78 LIAVLGLLVIGQGLF
+78 LIAVLALLVVGQGLF

-101 AQLSNANATRAP
+101 AQLTNANAIRAP
-113 FLTLGVM
+113 YLTLGVM
-120 LVLILVVSGFMNNT
+120 LVVVLVVSGFMNNT

-148 AKASVSSSKMMIPLS
+148 AKASISSSKMMIPLS

-179 NLLASGAAARAGLD
+179 NLLASGAASRAGLD

-204 LVLASIGIVYVAGIL
+204 VFLAAIGIVYVAFIL
-219 PRLLPARANLSEE
+219 PRLMPARANLTEE
-232 LSGSGKQFIAQL
+232 MGGSGKQFIAQL

-277 HPNLPPFEDLVLRPG
+277 RPFLPPFEDMVLRPG

-303 LMEALKQDPEIFQGL
+303 LMEALKQEPDIFQGL
-318 IHQDGGPSDPDSED
+318 IHQDGGPSDPDSDD
-332 EQKPVRDLMLA
+332 EQRPVRDLMLA

-379 MIRARMSDIR
+379 MIRTQMSDIR

-400 TRSSVRGLRTSRDVL
+400 NRQSVRGLRTSRDLL

-422 EIPDVSNARKAQLI
+422 EIPHLSNARTAQII
-436 LGGTVLS
+436 LGGTVVS
-443 AAFGIV
+443 AALGIV

-454 AVVGAFAM
+454 AVAGALAM
-462 ILSGCLNIRQGSRAI
+462 ILTGCLNIRQASRAI

-486 AALALGSALEFTG
+486 AALALGTSLEATG
-499 GATFIAH
+499 GATFLAQ
-506 QVITLFDGLGP
+506 QVILVFDGFGA
-517 AVVLSVFFLLVAIMT
+517 AVVLSVFFLLTAILT

-537 NATAVLFVPIAI
+537 NATAVLFVPIAV
-549 STATQLNVDPL
+549 STASQLGIDPM

-606 LLWLA
+606 ILWLA

-619 YGL
+619 YGF

>member
-1 MLPMEADFTHVWQM
+1 MEADFSHVWQM

-37 VTSLALIAGLLAF
+37 VTSLALVAGLLAF
-50 FHLFPVT
+50 FHFFPVE
-57 SDAGTNLLDA
+57 AGSGNLLNPEN
-67 RTLLAGLADPA
+67 LLAGFADPA
-78 LIAVLGLLVIGQGLF
+78 LIAVLALLVVGQGLF

-101 AQLSNANATRAP
+101 AQLTNANAIRAP
-113 FLTLGVM
+113 YLTLGVM
-120 LVLILVVSGFMNNT
+120 LVVVLIVSGFMNNT

-148 AKASVSSSKMMIPLS
+148 AKASISSSKMMIPLS

-179 NLLASGAAARAGLD
+179 NLLASGAASRAGLD

-204 LVLASIGIVYVAGIL
+204 VFLAAIGIVYVAFIL
-219 PRLLPARANLSEE
+219 PRLMPARANLTEE
-232 LSGSGKQFIAQL
+232 MGGSGKQFIAQL

-277 HPNLPPFEDLVLRPG
+277 RPFLPPFEDMVLRPG

-303 LMEALKQDPEIFQGL
+303 LMEALKQEPDIFQGL
-318 IHQDGGPSDPDSED
+318 IHQDGGPSDPDSDD
-332 EQKPVRDLMLA
+332 EQRPVRDLMLA

-379 MIRARMSDIR
+379 MIRTQMSDIR

-400 TRSSVRGLRTSRDVL
+400 NRQSVRGLRTSRDLL

-422 EIPDVSNARKAQLI
+422 EIPHLSNARTAQFI
-436 LGGTVLS
+436 LGGTVVS
-443 AAFGIV
+443 AALGIV

-454 AVVGAFAM
+454 AVAGALAM
-462 ILSGCLNIRQGSRAI
+462 ILTGCLNIRQASRAI

-486 AALALGSALEFTG
+486 AALALGTSLEATG
-499 GATFIAH
+499 GATFLAQ
-506 QVITLFDGLGP
+506 QVILVFDGFGA
-517 AVVLSVFFLLVAIMT
+517 AVVLSVFFLLTAILT

-537 NATAVLFVPIAI
+537 NATAVLFVPIAV
-549 STATQLNVDPL
+549 STASQLGIDPM

-606 LLWLA
+606 ILWLA

-619 YGL
+619 YGF

>member
-1 MLPMEADFTHVWQM
+1 MEADYSHVWQM

-37 VTSLALIAGLLAF
+37 VTSLALVAGLLAF
-50 FHLFPVT
+50 FHFFPVE
-57 SDAGTNLLDA
+57 AGSGNLLNPEN
-67 RTLLAGLADPA
+67 LLAGFADPA
-78 LIAVLGLLVIGQGLF
+78 LIAVLALLVVGQGLF

-101 AQLSNANATRAP
+101 AQLTNANAIRAP
-113 FLTLGVM
+113 YLTLGVM
-120 LVLILVVSGFMNNT
+120 LVVVLVVSGFMNNT

-148 AKASVSSSKMMIPLS
+148 AKASISSSKMMIPLS

-179 NLLASGAAARAGLD
+179 NLLASGAASRAGLD

-204 LVLASIGIVYVAGIL
+204 VFLAAIGIVYVAFIL
-219 PRLLPARANLSEE
+219 PRLMPARANLTEE
-232 LSGSGKQFIAQL
+232 MGGSGKQFIAQL

-269 VRMVQRGE
+269 VRMVRRGE
-277 HPNLPPFEDLVLRPG
+277 RPFLPPFEDMVLRPG

-303 LMEALKQDPEIFQGL
+303 LMEALKQEPDIFQGL
-318 IHQDGGPSDPDSED
+318 IHQDGGPSDPDSDD
-332 EQKPVRDLMLA
+332 EQRPVRDLMLA

-379 MIRARMSDIR
+379 MIRTQMSDIR

-400 TRSSVRGLRTSRDVL
+400 NRQSVRGLRTSRDLL

-422 EIPDVSNARKAQLI
+422 EIPHLSNARTAQII
-436 LGGTVLS
+436 LGGTVVS
-443 AAFGIV
+443 AALGIV

-454 AVVGAFAM
+454 AVAGALAM
-462 ILSGCLNIRQGSRAI
+462 ILTGCLNIRQASRAI

-486 AALALGSALEFTG
+486 AALALGTSLEATG
-499 GATFIAH
+499 GATFLAQ
-506 QVITLFDGLGP
+506 QVILVFDGFGA
-517 AVVLSVFFLLVAIMT
+517 AVVLSVFFLLTAILT

-537 NATAVLFVPIAI
+537 NATAVLFVPIAV
-549 STATQLNVDPL
+549 STASQLGIDPM

-606 LLWLA
+606 ILWLA

-619 YGL
+619 YGF

>member
-1 MLPMEADFTHVWQM
+1 MEADFSHVWQM

-37 VTSLALIAGLLAF
+37 VTSLALVAGLLAF
-50 FHLFPVT
+50 FHFFPVE
-57 SDAGTNLLDA
+57 AGSGNLLNPEN
-67 RTLLAGLADPA
+67 LLAGFADPA
-78 LIAVLGLLVIGQGLF
+78 LIAVLALLVVGQGLF

-101 AQLSNANATRAP
+101 AQLTNANAIRAP
-113 FLTLGVM
+113 YLTLGVM
-120 LVLILVVSGFMNNT
+120 LVVVLVVSGFMNNT

-148 AKASVSSSKMMIPLS
+148 AKASISSSKMMIPLS

-179 NLLASGAAARAGLD
+179 NLLASGAASRAGLD

-204 LVLASIGIVYVAGIL
+204 VFLAAIGIVYVAFIL
-219 PRLLPARANLSEE
+219 PRLMPARANLTEE
-232 LSGSGKQFIAQL
+232 MGGSGKQFIAQL

-277 HPNLPPFEDLVLRPG
+277 RPFLPPFEDMVLRPG

-303 LMEALKQDPEIFQGL
+303 LMEALKQEPDIFQGL
-318 IHQDGGPSDPDSED
+318 IHQDGGPSDPDSDD
-332 EQKPVRDLMLA
+332 EQRPVRDLMLA

-379 MIRARMSDIR
+379 MIRTQMSDIR

-400 TRSSVRGLRTSRDVL
+400 NRQSVRGLRTSRDLL
-415 LLEWSAT
+415 LLEWSTT
-422 EIPDVSNARKAQLI
+422 EIPHLSNARTAQII
-436 LGGTVLS
+436 LGGTVIS
-443 AAFGIV
+443 AALGIV

-454 AVVGAFAM
+454 AVAGALAM
-462 ILSGCLNIRQGSRAI
+462 ILTGCLNIRQASRAI

-486 AALALGSALEFTG
+486 AALALGTSLEATG
-499 GATFIAH
+499 GATFLAQ
-506 QVITLFDGLGP
+506 QVILVFDGFGA
-517 AVVLSVFFLLVAIMT
+517 AVVLSVFFLLTAILT

-537 NATAVLFVPIAI
+537 NATAVLFVPIAV
-549 STATQLNVDPL
+549 STASQLGIDPM

-606 LLWLA
+606 ILWLA

-619 YGL
+619 YGF

>member
-1 MLPMEADFTHVWQM
+1 MEADFSHVWQM

-37 VTSLALIAGLLAF
+37 VTSLALVAGLLAF
-50 FHLFPVT
+50 FHFFPVE
-57 SDAGTNLLDA
+57 AGSGNLLNPEN
-67 RTLLAGLADPA
+67 LLAGFADPA
-78 LIAVLGLLVIGQGLF
+78 LIAVLALLVVGQGLF

-101 AQLSNANATRAP
+101 AQLTNANAIRAP
-113 FLTLGVM
+113 YLTLGVM
-120 LVLILVVSGFMNNT
+120 LVVVLVVSGFMNNT

-148 AKASVSSSKMMIPLS
+148 AKASISSSKMMIPLS

-179 NLLASGAAARAGLD
+179 NLLASGAASRAGLD

-204 LVLASIGIVYVAGIL
+204 VFLAAIGIVYVAFIL
-219 PRLLPARANLSEE
+219 PRLMPARANLTEE
-232 LSGSGKQFIAQL
+232 MGGSGKQFIAQL

-277 HPNLPPFEDLVLRPG
+277 RPFLPPFEDMVLRPG

-303 LMEALKQDPEIFQGL
+303 LMEALKQEPDIFQGL
-318 IHQDGGPSDPDSED
+318 IHQDGGPSDPDSDD
-332 EQKPVRDLMLA
+332 EQRPVRDLMLA

-379 MIRARMSDIR
+379 MIRTQMSDIR

-400 TRSSVRGLRTSRDVL
+400 NRQSVRGLRTSRDLL

-422 EIPDVSNARKAQLI
+422 EIPHLSNARTAQFI
-436 LGGTVLS
+436 LGGTVVS
-443 AAFGIV
+443 AALGIV

-454 AVVGAFAM
+454 AVAGALAM
-462 ILSGCLNIRQGSRAI
+462 ILTGCLNIRQASRAI

-486 AALALGSALEFTG
+486 AALALGTSLEATG
-499 GATFIAH
+499 GATFLAQ
-506 QVITLFDGLGP
+506 QVILVFDGFGA
-517 AVVLSVFFLLVAIMT
+517 AVVLSVFFLLTAILT

-537 NATAVLFVPIAI
+537 NATAVLFVPIAV
-549 STATQLNVDPL
+549 STASQLGIDPM

-606 LLWLA
+606 ILWLA

-619 YGL
+619 YGF

>member
-1 MLPMEADFTHVWQM
+1 MEADFSHVWQM

-37 VTSLALIAGLLAF
+37 VTSLALVAGLLAF
-50 FHLFPVT
+50 FHFFPVE
-57 SDAGTNLLDA
+57 AGSGNLLNPEN
-67 RTLLAGLADPA
+67 LLAGFADPA
-78 LIAVLGLLVIGQGLF
+78 LIAVLALLVVGQGLF

-101 AQLSNANATRAP
+101 AQLTNANAIRAP
-113 FLTLGVM
+113 YLTLGVM
-120 LVLILVVSGFMNNT
+120 LVVVLIVSGFMNNT

-148 AKASVSSSKMMIPLS
+148 AKASISSSKMMIPLS

-179 NLLASGAAARAGLD
+179 NLLASGAASRAGLD

-204 LVLASIGIVYVAGIL
+204 VFLAAIGIVYVAFIL
-219 PRLLPARANLSEE
+219 PRLMPARANLTEE
-232 LSGSGKQFIAQL
+232 MGGSGKQFIAQL

-277 HPNLPPFEDLVLRPG
+277 RPFLPPFEDMVLRPG

-303 LMEALKQDPEIFQGL
+303 LMEALKQEPDIFQGL
-318 IHQDGGPSDPDSED
+318 IHQDGGPSDPDSDD
-332 EQKPVRDLMLA
+332 EQRPVRDLMLA

-379 MIRARMSDIR
+379 MIRTQMSDIR

-400 TRSSVRGLRTSRDVL
+400 NRQSVRGLRTSRDLL

-422 EIPDVSNARKAQLI
+422 EIPHLSNARTAQII
-436 LGGTVLS
+436 LGGTVVS
-443 AAFGIV
+443 AALGIV

-454 AVVGAFAM
+454 AVAGALAM
-462 ILSGCLNIRQGSRAI
+462 ILTGCLNIRQASRAI

-486 AALALGSALEFTG
+486 AALALGTSLEATG
-499 GATFIAH
+499 GATFLAQ
-506 QVITLFDGLGP
+506 QVILVFDGFGA
-517 AVVLSVFFLLVAIMT
+517 AVVLSVFFLLTAILT

-537 NATAVLFVPIAI
+537 NATAVLFVPIAV
-549 STATQLNVDPL
+549 STASQLGIDPM

-606 LLWLA
+606 ILWLA

-619 YGL
+619 YGF